1 MLSFNSHML
10 NVGDKAPLF
19 SLKNQKN
26 ETIVLKELLAD
37 GHKVMLVVYP
47 KDDTPGCTA
56 QMCRV
61 RDDYSEFE
69 KIGVKVFGLNHGDE
83 ASHNKF
89 IEKYNFPFDI
99 LIDENRKI
107 IKEYGS
113 TKMFFKNE
121 TTQRSAFVID
131 TDGKIIFAQ
140 KGQQDNQQILDL
152 LKK

>member
-1 MLSFNSHML
+1 ML

-19 SLKNQKN
+19 SLKNQN
-26 ETIVLKELLAD
+26 EELIVLDDILKS
-37 GHKVMLVVYP
+37 GHKVMLVIYP

-56 QMCRV
+56 QMCGV
-61 RDDYSEFE
+61 RDEYSKF
-69 KIGVKVFGLNHGDE
+69 KDLGVKIFGLNHDN
-83 ASHNKF
+83 AKSHQKF

-99 LIDENRKI
+99 LIDENRNT

-121 TTQRSAFVID
+121 VTQRSAFLID
-131 TDGKIIFAQ
+131 TDGKIIFVQ
-140 KGQQDNQQILDL
+140 KGQQDNQAILNL

>member
-1 MLSFNSHML
+1 ML

-19 SLKNQKN
+19 SLKNQNN
-26 ETIVLKELLAD
+26 ELIILKDILAE
-37 GHKVMLVVYP
+37 GNKVMLVVYP

-61 RDDYSEFE
+61 RDDYSEFAKFDI
-69 KIGVKVFGLNHGDE
+69 KIFGLNHGE
-83 ASHNKF
+83 ASSHIKF

-121 TTQRSAFVID
+121 TTQRSVFVID

-140 KGQQDNQQILDL
+140 KGQQDNSQILDL
-152 LKK
+152 LKKQ

>member
-1 MLSFNSHML
+1 ML

-19 SLKNQKN
+19 SLKNQNNDLVELKK
-26 ETIVLKELLAD
+26 VLSD
-37 GHKVMLVVYP
+37 GHKVLLVIYP

-69 KIGVKVFGLNHGDE
+69 KLGVKVYGLNHDS
-83 ASHNKF
+83 ATSHIKF

-121 TTQRSAFVID
+121 TTQRGAYLID
-131 TDGKIIFAQ
+131 TSEKIIFAQ
-140 KGQQDNQQILDL
+140 KGQQDNQEILDL

>member
-131 TDGKIIFAQ
+131 TNGKIIFAQ

>member
-1 MLSFNSHML
+1 ML

-19 SLKNQKN
+19 SLKNQN
-26 ETIVLKELLAD
+26 DQTIVLKELLAE
-37 GHKVMLVVYP
+37 GHKVLLVVYP

-61 RDDYSEFE
+61 KDDYSEFT
-69 KIGVKVFGLNHGDE
+69 KIGVKVFGLNHGGA
-83 ASHNKF
+83 ASHIKF

-99 LIDENRKI
+99 LIDENRKT

-121 TTQRSAFVID
+121 VTQRSAFVID
-131 TDGKIIFAQ
+131 TNGKIIFAI
-140 KGQQDNQQILDL
+140 KGQQDNQEILDL